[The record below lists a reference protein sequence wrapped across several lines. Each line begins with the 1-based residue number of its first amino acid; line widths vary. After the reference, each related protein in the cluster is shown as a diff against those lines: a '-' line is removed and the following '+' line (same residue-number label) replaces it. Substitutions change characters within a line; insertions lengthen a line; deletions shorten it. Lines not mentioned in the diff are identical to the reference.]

1 MLLRRLR
8 DAMKVTLPTKLD
20 RNQEVLVEVVVVN
33 VVIHEPPLVLV
44 PLLETFLSQE
54 TIHQNPLLMEIRIAT
69 SLVIEI
75 EYLNQIRKFLN

>member
-44 PLLETFLSQE
+44 PLLETLLSQE